1 MTPIGLQAAVREAN
15 TKATT
20 PIQRLALI
28 LRAAKDEKKSNN
40 LPDNSPLN
48 LIANKIKEQLET
60 QLKKF
65 DVLEGLAQYKL
76 FLLENL
82 LLEQN
87 FQIPLNQVNSTESQ
101 IAKLFLGLSNQMNAK
116 FDEINEQIKLN
127 SNKVAEIEKN
137 QNMLREELK
146 RMARV

>member
-1 MTPIGLQAAVREAN
+1 METEVSALKKSKFKKKNQKFETYQMTPIGLQAAVREAN

-40 LPDNSPLN
+40 LPENSPLN

-65 DVLEGLAQYKL
+65 DVLEG
-76 FLLENL
+76 
-82 LLEQN
+82 
-87 FQIPLNQVNSTESQ
+87 
-101 IAKLFLGLSNQMNAK
+101 IA
-116 FDEINEQIKLN
+116 
-127 SNKVAEIEKN
+127 
-137 QNMLREELK
+137 
-146 RMARV
+146 